1 MSEYFLKPGFIYH
14 TSNQNSILTVL
25 GSSVAITMYDRGAR
39 RGGMNHFFNPNFDES
54 ATPTAVYAR
63 PSTLQLLRMMTKQ
76 GSALE
81 SIEAQIFGGAS
92 RDGDDEEMKMI
103 GSNNVDAAMQLLDF
117 YGIRVI
123 GSDVG
128 GKQGRKIIFN
138 VYTGEVIIAK
148 VNNIRREDWYPGIF
162 HPPSDRLANS

>member
-54 ATPTAVYAR
+54 ATP
-63 PSTLQLLRMMTKQ
+63 LRMMTKQ